1 VPAQPLGMRV
11 ITLSSLFVLGCS
23 APASRGL
30 GLDYLVPGAASSDS
44 RTGLGA
50 LDRALST
57 TMQNSYRAELAAAP
71 PISLV
76 PSDGSELQLKS
87 LDALV
92 AINGPLAY
100 TELKFKFHNAEAR
113 QREGRFTIALPPGAT
128 VGKLKMK
135 VAGVWRE
142 SRVISRHRGR
152 EVYEGFL
159 HRKVDPA
166 LLERDLGNQFSARI
180 FPIAPNED
188 KEIVIAYEHLVSAS
202 EPYRLGLAGMPL
214 IPSLSIAIDH
224 DGQARSIDSSGRLPA
239 DLVIA
244 IAPGSDAL
252 AAGDAFVARIEA
264 PSSTAEASIEKTLFL
279 VDTSASR
286 ATVMAKQT
294 ELLAAV
300 LRQLPE
306 RSTVAIATFD
316 HRVSEMFHGFAA
328 EAHVS
333 VPAILEYGA
342 LGGSDLGQALE
353 RAAASGM
360 RRVVII
366 GDGAPTL
373 GETEAA
379 KLAAIV
385 KDSKIERVDAIQV
398 GQSVDRDTLAI
409 VVAAG
414 QVPGAILVGRDPTQ
428 VARQLTAKLAEP
440 RAIRVAGAKTWPAT
454 TAGVAPG
461 DPIYGFGL
469 RSEAASEPLT
479 MSVGSQRFSVT
490 PRRGDSREVRR
501 AVAGAELAALGTELQ
516 LAKSDARGKLAQQIE
531 ALALEH
537 QLVSPMT
544 SLIVLETDA
553 DEARVFGGSAPA
565 TSEFNQA
572 GEVISIAGSAPIID
586 QATTR
591 TGITLTQEFTRN
603 IPTGR
608 TFSAVLGSAAG
619 AQVDG
624 YGISISGA
632 TSHENLYIVDGV
644 NTSSMR
650 TSRQLTISSGMWG
663 QSSRLT
669 QDLIADAIK
678 SNAFAFSD
686 PIYDSSGSTPTTVK
700 RPPSVAAYNGRMRD
714 VMVALHA
721 GQRDRALALATKW
734 QLANPGEV
742 AAILALGEALE
753 ARGADALASR
763 AYGSLVDLYPNRVEL
778 VRLAGERLER
788 IASRLPATR
797 KLAIDAYRRALKERP
812 DHATTYRLLA
822 FALVRDDRGDEALD
836 LLVKASQRG
845 DRQWGVT
852 EALAGDALFIAAHL
866 VAQNPGRRAALHEK
880 LGQSVPTHA
889 SMRIVLSWESDA
901 SDLDLYVTDKNGN
914 IGSGYYGLPSGGATL
929 ANISDGY
936 GPEVF
941 AVDHPSAF
949 PYRLAVSLVN
959 KGPAGIAAGSVQ
971 IIRHDGA
978 GNLTVED
985 RPFVIQEQSGV
996 VDLGTI
1002 TR

>member
-1 VPAQPLGMRV
+1 
-11 ITLSSLFVLGCS
+11 LSCS
-23 APASRGL
+23 SPRTRSV
-30 GLDYLVPGAASSDS
+30 GLDYLAPGPARSDS
-44 RTGLGA
+44 RLGLGA

-57 TMQNSYRAELAAAP
+57 TVQNSYRAELAAAP

-76 PSDGSELQLKS
+76 PTDGSELELRA

-92 AINGPLAY
+92 AIDGPLAH
-100 TELKFKFHNAEAR
+100 TELKFKFHNSEAR
-113 QREGRFTIALPPGAT
+113 TREGRFTIALPAGAT

-142 SRVISRHRGR
+142 SRVISRQRGR

-188 KEIVIAYEHLVSAS
+188 KEIVIAYEHVVSAS
-202 EPYRLGLAGMPL
+202 EPYRLGLTGMPV
-214 IPSLSIAIDH
+214 IPALSIAIDH
-224 DGQARSIDSSGRLPA
+224 DGQARSIDSGGRLPA
-239 DLVIA
+239 DVVIA
-244 IAPGSDAL
+244 IENGHDAV

-264 PSSTAEASIEKTLFL
+264 PVGGADAWMHDTMFL

-300 LRQLPE
+300 LGELPDL
-306 RSTVAIATFD
+306 STVVVATFD
-316 HRVSEMFHGFAA
+316 HQVSEMFRGPASH
-328 EAHVS
+328 AHES
-333 VPAILEYGA
+333 TPALLAYGA
-342 LGGSDLGQALE
+342 LGGSDLGRALE
-353 RAAASGM
+353 RAVASGM
-360 RRVVII
+360 RRVVIV

-373 GETEAA
+373 GETDAA

-385 KDSKIERVDAIQV
+385 KGSKIERVDAIQV
-398 GQSVDRDTLAI
+398 GQSLDRDTLAL

-414 QVPGAILVGRDPTQ
+414 KTPGAIIVGRDPKQ
-428 VARQLTAKLAEP
+428 VAHQLTTKLAEP
-440 RAIRVAGAKTWPAT
+440 RAIRVTGAKTWPET

-461 DPIYGFGL
+461 DPIYVYGMRRGAK
-469 RSEAASEPLT
+469 SAPLAFSIGT
-479 MSVGSQRFSVT
+479 RRFTVT

-501 AVAGAELAALGTELQ
+501 AVAGAELAALTTELQ
-516 LAKSDARGKLAQQIE
+516 LAKSDARGKVAEKLE

-537 QLVSPMT
+537 QLVSPLT
-544 SLIVLETDA
+544 SLIVLESDA
-553 DEARVFGGSAPA
+553 DEQRVFGSGAAAPA
-565 TSEFNQA
+565 TSKFTNN
-572 GEVISIAGSAPIID
+572 GEVISIQGSAPTID
-586 QATTR
+586 QGSTKTGVTITTEYMR
-591 TGITLTQEFTRN
+591 S

-608 TFSAVLGSAAG
+608 TFSAVIGSAAG
-619 AQVDG
+619 SQADS
-624 YGISISGA
+624 YGTSISGA
-632 TSHENLYIVDGV
+632 SSHENLYIVEGV
-644 NTSSMR
+644 NTTSTWFSSQKL
-650 TSRQLTISSGMWG
+650 SVNSGSWG
-663 QSSRLT
+663 ESNALT

-678 SNAFAFSD
+678 GTAFAFSEPPYHD
-686 PIYDSSGSTPTTVK
+686 DSSDYTPPVVK
-700 RPPSVAAYNGRMRD
+700 RPPTVDAYSGRLRD
-714 VMVALHA
+714 VMVAIHA
-721 GQRDRALALATKW
+721 GQRDRALTIATKW

-742 AAILALGEALE
+742 AAILALGESLE

-788 IASRLPATR
+788 VASRLPGAR
-797 KLAIDAYRRALKERP
+797 KLAIDAYRRALRERP
-812 DHATTYRLLA
+812 DQATTYRLLA
-822 FALVRDDRGDEALD
+822 FALLRDDRGDEALD
-836 LLVKASQRG
+836 LLITANQRR
-845 DRQWGVT
+845 DRQWGVDQ
-852 EALAGDALFIAAHL
+852 AIAGDALFVAAHL
-866 VAQNPGRRAALHEK
+866 AAQNPGRRQALGDK

-901 SDLDLYVTDKNGN
+901 SDLDLYVTDKSDNVAF
-914 IGSGYYGLPSGGATL
+914 GYAAMPSGGATI

-941 AVDHPSAF
+941 VVDHPTAF

-959 KGPAGIAAGSVQ
+959 KGPTGIAAGTVQ

-978 GNLTVED
+978 GNLSVEE
-985 RPFVIQEQSGV
+985 RPFVIQEQAGV
-996 VDLGTI
+996 VDLGTV